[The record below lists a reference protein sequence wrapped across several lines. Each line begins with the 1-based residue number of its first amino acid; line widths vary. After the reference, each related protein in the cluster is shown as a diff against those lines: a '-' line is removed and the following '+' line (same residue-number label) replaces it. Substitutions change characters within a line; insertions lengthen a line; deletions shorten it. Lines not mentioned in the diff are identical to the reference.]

1 MKKVYNI
8 QGKEIKVTKLISKSC
23 FFSVYLGID
32 QNGEKYSLKESI
44 IHLPT
49 DTLTFERS
57 FYHTYSSQDLFT
69 GAWYGHQ
76 KTDICS
82 VKTKLIL
89 KQQFEMLLKFG
100 EDYNFKVFALTED
113 DVFIYKYIEGS
124 VLTLEK
130 LRKDNLFFK
139 ILPSIFKA
147 INKLPHGDIKESNLL
162 LHKFEQKFSIIDPG
176 AFYKESNSPYADP
189 GVFLTNTEYYPIFP
203 PIFHLP
209 QNGFVNYSDQLALGI
224 LLYKILTDRHP
235 FEDYRNN
242 PYWEKE
248 YVSWDGC
255 YREDGEFPVLTSGDP
270 HLYPFITTVPGWWD
284 NFNSSDYI
292 ESVSSY
298 LKDSQIINTIIEP
311 KEINPQISNLEND
324 LVISLITTYLPYEE
338 YMFIIKRIL
347 K

>member
-23 FFSVYLGID
+23 FFSVYVGID
-32 QNGEKYSLKESI
+32 QDGEKYCLKESI
-44 IHLPT
+44 ISLPT
-49 DTLTFERS
+49 DTLPFEKNL
-57 FYHTYSSQDLFT
+57 YQTYSSQDLKT

-76 KTDICS
+76 KIDICS
-82 VKTKLIL
+82 VKTNLIL
-89 KQQFEMLLKFG
+89 KQQFEMLSKFG
-100 EDYNFKVFALTED
+100 EDYNFKVIELTED

-130 LRKDNLFFK
+130 LRIDNLFLK
-139 ILPSIFKA
+139 ILPSVFKA

-176 AFYKESNSPYADP
+176 GFYKESNSPYADP

-203 PIFHLP
+203 PMFHLP

-255 YREDGEFPVLTSGDP
+255 YREDGGEEPWLSESQI
-270 HLYPFITTVPGWWD
+270 YPFITTVPGWWD

-292 ESVSSY
+292 ESVRSY